1 MNEMN
6 LYELTGAQH
15 ALQAQLEAAG
25 FDDVT
30 IADTLEAEG
39 DALLEKRLG
48 YIAIIKSKRA
58 FAEARAAAANDMALL
73 AEAEAK
79 DAGRLEAALLASM
92 NATGDTQL
100 VGLQFEAKI
109 RKNPP
114 SVEVLDA
121 AALPPHYWRTTE
133 PKPPVIA
140 PDKAAIK
147 DALQAGTE
155 VPGARLVQGLKLVI
169 K

>member
-1 MNEMN
+1 MN
-6 LYELTGAQH
+6 LYQLTSAQH
-15 ALQAQLEAAG
+15 ALQAHLEAAG
-25 FDDVT
+25 FDHVT
-30 IADTLEAEG
+30 IQDTLETEG
-39 DALLEKRLG
+39 DELLEKRLG

-58 FAEARAAAANDMALL
+58 LAEARAAAANDMAAL

-92 NATGDTQL
+92 SATGDSQL

-114 SVEVLDA
+114 SVELVDS
-121 AALPPHYWRTTE
+121 AALPSNYWRV
-133 PKPPVIA
+133 PDIRPPAPA
-140 PDKAAIK
+140 PDKALIK
-147 DALQAGTE
+147 FDLQAGKE
-155 VPGARLVQGLKLVI
+155 VPGAKLTQSLKLVI

>member
-1 MNEMN
+1 MN
-6 LYELTGAQH
+6 LYQLTSAQH
-15 ALQAQLEAAG
+15 ALQAHLEAAG
-25 FDDVT
+25 FDDQT
-30 IADTLEAEG
+30 IQDTMEAEG
-39 DALLEKRLG
+39 DELLEKRLG

-58 FAEARAAAANDMALL
+58 LAEARAHAANDMAAL

-92 NATGDTQL
+92 SATGDSQL

-114 SVEVLDA
+114 AGEVLDT
-121 AALPPHYWRTTE
+121 AALPLNYWRTPE
-133 PKPPVIA
+133 PRPPVAA
-140 PDKAAIK
+140 PDKALIK
-147 DALQAGTE
+147 ADLQAGKE
-155 VPGARLVQGLKLVI
+155 VPGAKLTQSLKLVI

>member
-1 MNEMN
+1 MN
-6 LYELTGAQH
+6 LYELTAAQH
-15 ALQAQLEAAG
+15 VLQAQLEAAG
-25 FDDVT
+25 FDDQT
-30 IADTLEAEG
+30 ISDTLEGEENSSM
-39 DALLEKRLG
+39 LLEKRLG

-58 FAEARAAAANDMALL
+58 FAEARAAAANDMAAL

-92 NATGDTQL
+92 NATGDSQL

-114 SVEVLDA
+114 SVEVLDSA
-121 AALPPHYWRTTE
+121 DVPPIYWRTPE
-133 PKPPVIA
+133 PKPPVPVI
-140 PDKAAIK
+140 DKVAIK
-147 DALQAGTE
+147 AELQAGRE
-155 VPGARLVQGLKLVI
+155 VRGARLTQSLKLVI

>member
-1 MNEMN
+1 MN
-6 LYELTGAQH
+6 LYELTAAQH
-15 ALQAQLEAAG
+15 VLQAQLEAAG
-25 FDDVT
+25 FDDQT
-30 IADTLEAEG
+30 IADTLEGEENSSM
-39 DALLEKRLG
+39 LLEKRLG

-58 FAEARAAAANDMALL
+58 LAEARAAAANDMAAL

-92 NATGDTQL
+92 SATGDSQL

-114 SVEVLDA
+114 AIEVLDS
-121 AALPPHYWRTTE
+121 AALPLNYWRTPE
-133 PKPPVIA
+133 PKPPVAA
-140 PDKAAIK
+140 PDKALIK
-147 DALQAGTE
+147 ADLQAGKE
-155 VPGARLVQGLKLVI
+155 VPGAKLTQSLKLVI